1 MTSNSVKQFGTWQA
15 LSIFALLAATP
26 SLVRAGRVDGFTEPS
41 RSVEVATTEVGIVT
55 TIRVLE
61 GSRVERGDVLA
72 TLDDEVQRALLS
84 IASKNL
90 ELRGRHESAT
100 AEAEL
105 RRQRLQKLESLH
117 GTGHARREEV
127 ERAKAD
133 FAIAKAQVLVAEEE
147 LLLRKLEYDRTAI
160 QVQRRIILAPVSG
173 VVAIILK
180 EPGEFVAPTD
190 PHLLRLVQLDEL
202 LATFSVPSNSAER
215 LTVGSKARVALHG
228 RVVEGILDRIA
239 PLTDA
244 ESDTVRVRIR
254 IDNKSGEFRSGQRC
268 SLLLPD

>member
-1 MTSNSVKQFGTWQA
+1 
-15 LSIFALLAATP
+15 L
-26 SLVRAGRVDGFTEPS
+26 
-41 RSVEVATTEVGIVT
+41 RSVEVATKEVGIVT
-55 TIRVLE
+55 AIRVLE

-84 IASKNL
+84 IASKTL
-90 ELRGRHESAT
+90 ELRGRYESAT

-133 FAIAKAQVLVAEEE
+133 LAIAKAQVLAAEEE

-160 QVQRRIILAPVSG
+160 Q
-173 VVAIILK
+173 
-180 EPGEFVAPTD
+180 
-190 PHLLRLVQLDEL
+190 
-202 LATFSVPSNSAER
+202 
-215 LTVGSKARVALHG
+215 
-228 RVVEGILDRIA
+228 
-239 PLTDA
+239 

-254 IDNKSGEFRSGQRC
+254 IDNQSGEFRSGQRC
-268 SLLLPD
+268 ALLLPD